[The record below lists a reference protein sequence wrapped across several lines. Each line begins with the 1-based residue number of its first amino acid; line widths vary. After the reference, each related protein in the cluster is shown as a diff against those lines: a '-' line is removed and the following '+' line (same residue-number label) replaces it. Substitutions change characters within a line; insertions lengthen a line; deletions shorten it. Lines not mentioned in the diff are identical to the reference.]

1 MLISAVSYLS
11 NQSQLFLFILPR
23 TKNMY
28 LAINKQCEIQL
39 ASLLNS
45 LLLLVNQIWLIYD
58 ENDER
63 EFKTLLLILV
73 NEMKNLY
80 KDTEQRIFQKD
91 FFIQLI
97 CFLTPLLVHECSVR
111 VDGLVVELAVL
122 VLHGVDDV
130 PPALQRQLDAQLGP
144 PVAPGHHGLHL
155 MRDDV
160 INKLS
165 SLQLAQNQL
174 DFLPR

>member
-1 MLISAVSYLS
+1 
-11 NQSQLFLFILPR
+11 
-23 TKNMY
+23 MY

-80 KDTEQRIFQKD
+80 KETEQRIF
-91 FFIQLI
+91 
-97 CFLTPLLVHECSVR
+97 
-111 VDGLVVELAVL
+111 
-122 VLHGVDDV
+122 
-130 PPALQRQLDAQLGP
+130 
-144 PVAPGHHGLHL
+144 
-155 MRDDV
+155 
-160 INKLS
+160 
-165 SLQLAQNQL
+165 
-174 DFLPR
+174 